1 MHSRGKGDD
10 LRIYRALILISIL
23 LAIDQYTK
31 WVVQQNVQP
40 WRIIR
45 VSSFLNIVNVRNRGM
60 VFGFLQDAKSP
71 WVFWLITLVS
81 LAAAVFVVYLFFKE
95 NEFIPRFSLSLIIA
109 GAAGNLI
116 NRLTQGSVLDFLDF
130 HWGSH
135 HWPVFNFADA
145 CITVGSLILIIYLFL
160 KGGENVS
167 DSV

>member
-1 MHSRGKGDD
+1 MHSGGKGDN
-10 LRIYRALILISIL
+10 LRLSRAFILISAL

-31 WVVQQNVQP
+31 WVVQQNIQP

-45 VSSFLNIVNVRNRGM
+45 VSSFLNLVNVRNRGM

-81 LAAAVFVVYLFFKE
+81 LSAAVFVVYLFFKE
-95 NEFIPRFSLSLIIA
+95 KEFIPRFSLSLIIA
-109 GAAGNLI
+109 GASGNLI

-130 HWGSH
+130 HWGKY

-145 CITVGSLILIIYLFL
+145 CITVGSLILIVYLLL